1 MKIRGTQSE
10 VGEIEIGIDTVYVRS
25 NIVAVDEEDFKGWE
39 YDETQYKKDAF
50 IELMAEKN
58 KSLEIQVTD
67 TQLALCEIFEG
78 MVV

>member
-25 NIVAVDEEDFKGWE
+25 NIVTVDEEDFKGWE
-39 YDETQYKKDAF
+39 YDEVQYEKDHY
-50 IELMAEKN
+50 IKLMAEKN
-58 KSLEIQVTD
+58 KILEIQVTD

-78 MVV
+78 MVA